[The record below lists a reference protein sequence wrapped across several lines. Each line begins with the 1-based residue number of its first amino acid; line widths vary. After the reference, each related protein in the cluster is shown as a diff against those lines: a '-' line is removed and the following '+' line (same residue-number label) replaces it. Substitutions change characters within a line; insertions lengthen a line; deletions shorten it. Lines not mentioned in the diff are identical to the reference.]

1 MALTLLDRMT
11 LTGSQTLRQPVGH
24 CLLHFLFYSS
34 SSMREWCKKK
44 SEAGRVVRA
53 VQSRVFCSLVLLW
66 KWENNGL
73 KLLPNRR
80 VHRQLW
86 TPLSRCVY
94 VAFMSLHSLHPQTFC
109 GKKKIGGTRTSAGS
123 LRSHSGPLQITI
135 WAQVLQGGQFEA
147 GCQGLPSHL
156 FKEIDKK
163 EHFHWTALDPISI
176 TLDLRCYYIV
186 YFPTFSHIRNL

>member
-24 CLLHFLFYSS
+24 FSLHFLFYSS

-86 TPLSRCVY
+86 APRSRCVY

-109 GKKKIGGTRTSAGS
+109 GKKKNWRYADVCREPTLTQRTLANNNLGSSAAGWAIWG
-123 LRSHSGPLQITI
+123 RVSGFAITPL
-135 WAQVLQGGQFEA
+135 
-147 GCQGLPSHL
+147 
-156 FKEIDKK
+156 
-163 EHFHWTALDPISI
+163 
-176 TLDLRCYYIV
+176 
-186 YFPTFSHIRNL
+186 